1 MQPTKKRL
9 LFSFSEKRKGRVFV
23 GLKKVWKRITASLL
37 AAGIALSAAVPVFAG
52 DGETKEV
59 KGQVVLA
66 GEAFTLGQGYFYYPT
81 KVDFYEGDTCAD
93 VILRAFE
100 EAGIEAEYGSGYLKA
115 LKGVDKGYACLPKY
129 LETYLEANGV
139 TLEENDD
146 EWLGE
151 FDYTSMSGWMYTVN
165 GQMANVGMGS
175 YPVSQGDVI
184 RLQFSTYGYGY
195 DIGAGWGASAEMA
208 DKTEMTQF
216 LSDVTEEVANNLIMG
231 DYLWKLFPDALTVSD
246 VVKDL
251 TEADLSSKAPGW
263 ICGDITDGVTEEALS
278 NIVNQTYDSMINEYD
293 WDLVNNYLSERKDA
307 ASEYLYNYRR
317 SEQNDENGKD
327 WEEAVEEG
335 INNVQNAEDAQA
347 VVDAFKKARSI
358 LNTLANNGEEPDPV
372 EPSVPS
378 DIPDDFEND
387 LWLQYDF
394 KELQVGETADIYP
407 RRVPQIVSDAVA
419 NDVFRPTFH
428 FEVVSGNSIEL
439 DTTATDDKVTVT
451 AKRPGNSIIKVTYDA
466 TEYKG
471 KEYGAT
477 AASNAAYVVFSVSK
491 EDPADTGISI
501 RPKASIEVGE
511 PLTSYDTIYFT
522 DGDTVDYTYYLA
534 VDNADSVKVTCN
546 GHEVKSGKD
555 GAYVL
560 PLENRS
566 NIIGVTAKNDK
577 GTRYFY
583 QVIDARKIE
592 INVANQSNP
601 GKPLETGDTAT
612 ISFKGI
618 ANPVYKLA
626 TIYNP
631 TIPNFWG
638 GKGTYVEY
646 TNESLSDETFKGY
659 CSQWDLATKNSFDVT
674 FDESG
679 DYTFTGGRIFSSWWG
694 SQLGADKGVYGQGD
708 PNLNAPILER
718 YFCELPDF
726 TVKVAKSEA
735 ELLQEAKAAAIAE
748 LEAYKDPS
756 DFDEATGKALEE
768 AVASGKKAIE
778 AAEDAAAVKKALSEA
793 KASLDAIAK
802 DYTDRKEL
810 SEAKGAAL
818 AELQNYKDPSE
829 YDEAGKAA
837 LAEILES
844 GKKAIEEAADKAAV
858 AKALANAKTAMDAVK
873 KDSTIG
879 DNDPD
884 QSTINVDDALQ
895 RALAYIYRT
904 VTEPTIGTFGGEWSV
919 MALAGGKYPVASG
932 YYDGYYANVVQAL
945 QENGGILS
953 GDRKYTEYS
962 RVIMGL
968 AAIGKD
974 ATDVGGY
981 DLVEK
986 LMNVDKVSAQGVNG
1000 SIYAL
1005 IALDT
1010 RNYQGSDESVR
1021 EKYIEAILANEV
1033 AGGGF
1038 VLSGASADPD
1048 LTAMAIQALT
1058 PYRDRKDVAAVI
1070 DRGLQV
1076 LSNLQREDGGF
1087 ASWGSVNSE
1096 SASQVIIALCGLG
1109 IDPQKDTR
1117 FIKNGH
1123 SLLEALLAYEAE
1135 GGGFLHVQ
1143 AGDPTGGGSEG
1154 GVVSAMATD
1163 QAALALLSYQRLTTG
1178 GTPIYDHTSSAKGEK
1193 SLKEYASKDNSGT
1206 WKQYSDGH
1214 WEFWAGETPAPLT
1227 GWQKIDGVWYHFD
1240 MDGKMETGWFKENGK
1255 TYRLRSWGG
1264 MQTGW
1269 FRVGDSW
1276 YFAGTDGTLQ
1286 AAASFGETIFSY
1298 PTQDGGIW
1306 QKDASGNWS
1315 FRFPEEALTGW
1326 QQVDGDWYFFGSKGV
1341 MVTGWQMVNGIWY
1354 NFGTNGKM
1362 VTGWKQISGSW
1373 YYLLPWGGMQTGW
1386 KKVDNVWYYFDRSG
1400 AMLTSAVTPD
1410 GYRVDAS
1417 GRLAD

>member
-1 MQPTKKRL
+1 M
-9 LFSFSEKRKGRVFV
+9 FV

-100 EAGIEAEYGSGYLKA
+100 EAGIEAEYSSGYLSA
-115 LKGVDKGYACLPKY
+115 LKGVDKGYVCLPKY
-129 LETYLEANGV
+129 LETYLEQSGV
-139 TLEENDD
+139 TLGKNNN
-146 EWLGE
+146 EWLGQ

-165 GQMANVGMGS
+165 GQMANVGMAS

-184 RLQFSTYGYGY
+184 RLQFSTYGLGW
-195 DIGAGWGASAEMA
+195 DLGASMEGGASAEMA

-263 ICGDITDGVTEEALS
+263 ICGDITDGVTEEAL
-278 NIVNQTYDSMINEYD
+278 ICVVNQTYDSMINEYD
-293 WDLVNNYLSERKDA
+293 WDVVNNYLGERKEA

-317 SEQNDENGKD
+317 SEQNDENRKD
-327 WEEAVEEG
+327 WEQEVEEG
-335 INNVQNAEDAQA
+335 IDNVQNAEDAQA
-347 VVDAFKKARSI
+347 VVNAFKAAKAA
-358 LNTLANNGEEPDPV
+358 LNFLANGGEEPDPE
-372 EPSVPS
+372 EPPVPS

-407 RRVPQIVSDAVA
+407 RRVPQIVSDVVA

-428 FEVVSGNSIEL
+428 FEVVSGRSVEL
-439 DTTATDDKVTVT
+439 DADKTDDKVTVT
-451 AKRPGNSIIKVTYDA
+451 AKRPGNTIIKVTYDA
-466 TEYKG
+466 VEYKG
-471 KEYGAT
+471 TEYGAT

-491 EDPADTGISI
+491 SDPAETGISI
-501 RPKASIEVGE
+501 LSEAKIKAGK

-522 DGDTVDYTYYLA
+522 DGDTVDYPYHLA
-534 VDNADSVKVTCN
+534 IEGADSVQVTCN
-546 GHEVKSGKD
+546 GYEVKGGKD

-646 TNESLSDETFKGY
+646 TNESISDETFKGY

-726 TVKVAKSEA
+726 TVKVAKSKA
-735 ELLQEAKAAAIAE
+735 ELLQEAKDAAIAE

-873 KDSTIG
+873 KDSTID

-884 QSTINVDDALQ
+884 QSTINVDDVLQ

-986 LMNVDKVSAQGVNG
+986 LMNVDKVSVQGVNG

-1021 EKYIEAILANEV
+1021 EKYIEAILTNEV

-1038 VLSGASADPD
+1038 DLSGASADPD

-1143 AGDPTGGGSEG
+1143 AGASTGGGSEG

-1193 SLKEYASKDNSGT
+1193 PLKEYASKDNSGT

-1264 MQTGW
+1264 MQIGW

-1286 AAASFGETIFSY
+1286 DAASVGETSVSY